1 MNEALASR
9 FQLRLLFQRLFMPK
23 ALKNSEKS
31 VRPLLGV
38 ITFPERPNLK
48 GRRVWFDIGRVHF

>member
-1 MNEALASR
+1 
-9 FQLRLLFQRLFMPK
+9 MPK